1 MSENKTCCRP
11 FRDLARRIRGHR
23 GGMPPETWSERE
35 RRGGEGCGGGLVI
48 EGEREKEGER
58 AVRRLQRLDSQVDCI

>member
-1 MSENKTCCRP
+1 MLQTIQRFGQKNQRTQRWDAT
-11 FRDLARRIRGHR
+11 RD
-23 GGMPPETWSERE
+23 MERE
-35 RRGGEGCGGGLVI
+35 REKGGEGCGGGLVI

>member
-1 MSENKTCCRP
+1 MLQTIQRFGQKNHRTQRWDAT
-11 FRDLARRIRGHR
+11 RD
-23 GGMPPETWSERE
+23 MERE
-35 RRGGEGCGGGLVI
+35 REKGGEGCGGGLVI